1 MNAANEVAVHGF
13 LRGRLG
19 FLDIVRVVEETLNLI
34 PGQPVRALDDIH
46 QVDAEARR
54 VAEDL
59 ITTAR

>member
-1 MNAANEVAVHGF
+1 M
-13 LRGRLG
+13 G
-19 FLDIVRVVEETLNLI
+19 FLDIVRVVEETLDRI
-34 PGQPVRALDDIH
+34 PRQSVRALDDIY